1 MCTGVEISMAAIN
14 LDQPLLIEI
23 SVRAER
29 ACSAQNVSEGC
40 AWILHK
46 RVCKTQA
53 YTCSRQPPRWANNN
67 GNHCMEAAADA

>member
-1 MCTGVEISMAAIN
+1 MYTGVEISKAAIN

-29 ACSAQNVSEGC
+29 ACSAQNVAEGC
-40 AWILHK
+40 AWILPK

-53 YTCSRQPPRWANNN
+53 YTYCRQPPRWTKNN
-67 GNHCMEAAADA
+67 GNHCMEAAVDA